1 MRGWL
6 GTVAIAIAMLLVPS
20 GAHADRCRA
29 HCRDVARACK
39 MRCKANHP
47 EGASESRHR
56 CLERCEM
63 REAECR
69 TRC

>member
-1 MRGWL
+1 MRVLVVAL
-6 GTVAIAIAMLLVPS
+6 GLLALS
-20 GAHADRCRA
+20 STAASADACRA

-39 MRCKANHP
+39 LRCKMSHP
-47 EGASESRHR
+47 EGASDARHR
-56 CLERCEM
+56 CLQKCEL

>member
-1 MRGWL
+1 MRTL
-6 GTVAIAIAMLLVPS
+6 LVAIAIVRLPS
-20 GAHADRCRA
+20 LASADRCRA

-63 REAECR
+63 H
-69 TRC
+69 

>member
-1 MRGWL
+1 MAVVV
-6 GTVAIAIAMLLVPS
+6 VAMSASLATS
-20 GAHADRCRA
+20 AHADRCRA

-39 MRCKANHP
+39 LRCKASHP
-47 EGASESRHR
+47 EGASDSRHR
-56 CLERCEM
+56 CLQRCEL

>member
-1 MRGWL
+1 MRAL
-6 GTVAIAIAMLLVPS
+6 LVTVAIVMLPS
-20 GAHADRCRA
+20 LASADRCRA

-39 MRCKANHP
+39 MRCKMNHP
-47 EGASESRHR
+47 EGASDSRHR

-63 REAECR
+63 HEAECR

>member
-1 MRGWL
+1 MRV
-6 GTVAIAIAMLLVPS
+6 VAAIVALALSPS
-20 GAHADRCRA
+20 LAHADPCRA

-39 MRCKANHP
+39 LRCKANHP
-47 EGASESRHR
+47 EGASPSRHR
-56 CLERCEM
+56 CLERCEL

>member
-1 MRGWL
+1 MRTL
-6 GTVAIAIAMLLVPS
+6 VAIVALALLPS
-20 GAHADRCRA
+20 LAHADRCRA

-39 MRCKANHP
+39 LRCKANHP

-56 CLERCEM
+56 CLERCEL